1 MKQMDIETPKI
12 HLDPNQPRE
21 IYDHIEELASSMKEY
36 GFKKNFAISVRPHPS
51 ITGEYMVIFG
61 HRRRMAAELAGI
73 GKIPTFVFTEEIS
86 DTEIFKMQL
95 VENENRKDL
104 TIMNRVRALHKGI
117 NQYSMSY
124 QELANYF
131 GVSESTIKAELE
143 LITLAPD
150 LHKLVDNGEIPKEVA
165 RKLAVS
171 FPEEGKQMSVFN
183 NHVKNKKNA
192 TAMLA
197 AINTYIEKSAQ
208 VDVFAQ
214 AKEEAAE
221 NNGSLREY
229 AKAFERLARMAGD
242 YQKKGYLGNLN
253 VINANKRSLSQ
264 VEAAAKLLKKIGEIT
279 LKDLESFKARADM
292 NAPKA
297 EAVNE

>member
-1 MKQMDIETPKI
+1 MKHQLITVKKI

-21 IYDHIEELASSMKEY
+21 VYENIEELASSMKSQ
-36 GFKKNFAISVRPHPS
+36 GFLDGNSICVRPHPE
-51 ITGEYMVIFG
+51 IAGEYMVIWG
-61 HRRRMAAELAGI
+61 HRRRLAAELAELE
-73 GKIPTFVFTEEIS
+73 KIPSFINDKEMT
-86 DTEIFKMQL
+86 DAEIFKLQL

-104 TIMNRVRALHKGI
+104 TVMNRVRAMQRDIEKFQATH
-117 NQYSMSY
+117 
-124 QELANYF
+124 EDLASLF
-131 GVSESTIKAELE
+131 GCSTSTIKAELE
-143 LITLAPD
+143 LITLAPE
-150 LHKLVDNGEIPKEVA
+150 LHKFVDNGEIPKEVA

-171 FPEEGKQMSVFN
+171 FPEAGKQMSVFN
-183 NHVKNKKNA
+183 NHVKTKKNA

-229 AKAFERLARMAGD
+229 AKAFERLARIAGD

-253 VINANKRSLSQ
+253 VINANKRSLGQ

-279 LKDLESFKARADM
+279 LKDIESFKARADM
-292 NAPKA
+292 NAPK
-297 EAVNE
+297 EVVNA